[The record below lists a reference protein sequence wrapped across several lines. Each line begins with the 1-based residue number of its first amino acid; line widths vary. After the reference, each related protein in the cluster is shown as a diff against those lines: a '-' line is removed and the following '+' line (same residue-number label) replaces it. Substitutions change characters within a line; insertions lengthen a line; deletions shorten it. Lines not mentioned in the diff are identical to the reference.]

1 MDGFNVIPIG
11 NDSKKTVLPFST
23 SNQNQNEPQ
32 FEVIDEEKEKEKTL
46 KTERSGSLFLILAY
60 MFLLGVVGYFVFLVF
75 YRMDLLNQISVMSQ
89 SLKNITQNIDKKEM
103 EEFAA
108 MDSSLKSMEGK
119 LSKHVLVSNVIY
131 TVNQNIRNTLQVSEY
146 RVEVKEK
153 DVDVNIVMTAPSFKE
168 LAEQTEKLFYMK
180 EKGEIRSFS
189 VSNLSFESETRRAR
203 FSVNII
209 FDKTKTVA
217 NLNNTNLISN

>member
-1 MDGFNVIPIG
+1 
-11 NDSKKTVLPFST
+11 
-23 SNQNQNEPQ
+23 
-32 FEVIDEEKEKEKTL
+32 
-46 KTERSGSLFLILAY
+46 

>member
-32 FEVIDEEKEKEKTL
+32 FDVIDEEKEKEKTL

-89 SLKNITQNIDKKEM
+89 SLKKITQNIDKKEM

>member
-1 MDGFNVIPIG
+1 
-11 NDSKKTVLPFST
+11 
-23 SNQNQNEPQ
+23 
-32 FEVIDEEKEKEKTL
+32 
-46 KTERSGSLFLILAY
+46 
-60 MFLLGVVGYFVFLVF
+60 
-75 YRMDLLNQISVMSQ
+75 
-89 SLKNITQNIDKKEM
+89 
-103 EEFAA
+103 
-108 MDSSLKSMEGK
+108 
-119 LSKHVLVSNVIY
+119 
-131 TVNQNIRNTLQVSEY
+131 
-146 RVEVKEK
+146 VEVKEK